1 MESGRKGFNSNYW
14 LSAVIII
21 LFYVGFVYYY
31 KWTNREEKKNDENK
45 TNIAAFTI
53 TTKISEKMWRQSL
66 QSYDGKQSK
75 YNYFI

>member
-1 MESGRKGFNSNYW
+1 M
-14 LSAVIII
+14 
-21 LFYVGFVYYY
+21 
-31 KWTNREEKKNDENK
+31 WTDRQEKKNSENK

-66 QSYDGKQSK
+66 QSYDGKLTK